1 MQILVQP
8 LGYRKGLQYSCFELS
23 EFREEATAPTAMQ
36 SQIPV
41 QLILEIE
48 ARFSRWNIIAFSWP
62 ASRSK
67 VTHRE
72 KGRLSLLKPIV

>member
-48 ARFSRWNIIAFSWP
+48 ARFSR
-62 ASRSK
+62 
-67 VTHRE
+67 
-72 KGRLSLLKPIV
+72 